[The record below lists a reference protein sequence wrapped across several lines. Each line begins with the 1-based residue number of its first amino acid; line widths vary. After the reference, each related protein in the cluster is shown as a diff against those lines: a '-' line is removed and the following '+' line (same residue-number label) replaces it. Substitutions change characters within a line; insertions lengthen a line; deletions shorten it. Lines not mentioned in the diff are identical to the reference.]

1 MFASL
6 SIKHIINRVADW
18 MLAHVRIV
26 MPAILTVCVLVT
38 VIIAIS
44 ARGRA
49 DLEGTQI
56 PQVEALAEDNMIPD
70 LLSLPEMPME
80 LNKHPE
86 ITTLIHDYYQALA
99 DGDAQKAA
107 SMRMDLDE
115 LEMIRIEVIS
125 KYIDHYQDIQVYT
138 KDGLT
143 EGSHMIYVTH
153 KIKLNEI
160 DDPVPGMMPYYA
172 MRDDDGKWYI
182 LNTDLDENV
191 RQYVILLN
199 FQDNL
204 VDLNNKVIAEYNDLL
219 ASNKEVEEYIAYM
232 SDRIREDVGVI
243 LAQMQQPDITAD
255 MLRDDQNNGMD
266 GFGGQ
271 NVPSTSDVTYKA
283 VTTAVVNIR
292 SSDSETADR
301 IDRAAQGQEFIILEQ
316 KGNGWSKISYQG
328 RDAYIKSEFL
338 EITSQIESAASADA
352 IGMVKVL
359 SNNVRVRGSAST
371 NADVLGSVQTGER
384 LELVEEMANGWS
396 KVKYNNQIGYI
407 RSDLVEKE

>member
-1 MFASL
+1 M
-6 SIKHIINRVADW
+6 INQVADW

-44 ARGRA
+44 ARGRT
-49 DLEGTQI
+49 DLEGKQI
-56 PQVEALAEDNMIPD
+56 PQLEALIEENGIPD

-80 LNKHPE
+80 LNKYPE
-86 ITTLIHDYYQALA
+86 VNALIHEYYQALA

-115 LEMIRIEVIS
+115 LGMIRIEVIS

-143 EGSHMIYVTH
+143 EGSYMVYVTH
-153 KIKLNEI
+153 KMKFNEI
-160 DDPVPGMMPYYA
+160 DSPVPGMMPYYV
-172 MRDDDGKWYI
+172 MTDDDGKLWLY
-182 LNTDLDENV
+182 NTDPDENV

-204 VDLNNKVIAEYNDLL
+204 VDLNNKITAEYNDLL
-219 ASNKEVEEYIAYM
+219 ASDKEVEEYIAYM
-232 SDRIREDVGVI
+232 ADRIREDVGVI
-243 LAQMQQPDITAD
+243 LAQMQQPEITAD
-255 MLRDDQNNGMD
+255 MLRDDQGSGID
-266 GFGGQ
+266 GIG
-271 NVPSTSDVTYKA
+271 VPIVQSADDATYKA

-316 KGNGWSKISYQG
+316 KGNGWSRISYQG

-338 EITSQIESAASADA
+338 EITSQMESAASADA
-352 IGMVKVL
+352 VGMVKVL

-371 NADVLGSVQTGER
+371 NGDVLGSVQTGER
-384 LELVEEMANGWS
+384 LELVEEMSNGWS
-396 KVKYNNQIGYI
+396 KVKFNNQIGYI